1 MRVRPV
7 TFVAAILFGLLLSS
21 RIAPTLAQPSDGREA
36 AAVAS
41 AVKLKPAKKPIAF
54 VSMEATTPEAKAL
67 FDELSKASKLSV
79 NSSDPAI
86 LQERALSAMLRA
98 AKLSLRDVLELLDQV
113 LAPKQALTKNL
124 IKKGRAPSEAELK
137 RLAKLERQ
145 ITALQS
151 LTVALKAEIK
161 KLSSGKMPK
170 VAGWNAPGLPTL
182 ELSTLEQSESKAGGA
197 SFVLKSRRGTVLPT
211 KGIIARDGSL
221 ALVIAR
227 VKAAAPNDPI
237 AANDARK
244 AEVLGFKITNGGG
257 LYQVAVWPKDK
268 SIQDTDTLT
277 KAPAWVSP
285 PMSERALAG
294 FLFNQGVTVAAVG
307 PAIPVLVHILAEIAA
322 AADEET
328 WEDITVTCFPGTQA
342 RVKRIDDYC
351 PLDTPTP
358 IPEAPPTG
366 TLHCIFKV
374 ACACCLF
381 RGEHNKPVINN
392 NGVQCSIYEYP
403 NGRCPP
409 MDEVEGVCPM
419 YTEYRINKEYPRVL
433 CDQNDMPAY
442 NKAVEALC
450 DTTDHSSAAYRQI
463 YAEAESLCQA
473 FCRGGTL
480 RTEKKIRCV
489 VRG

>member
-7 TFVAAILFGLLLSS
+7 TFVAAILFGLLLSL

-36 AAVAS
+36 ALVAAAGKS
-41 AVKLKPAKKPIAF
+41 KPAKKALAF
-54 VSMEATTPEAKAL
+54 VSMEATTPEAKTL

-79 NSSDPAI
+79 DSSEPAI

-98 AKLSLRDVLELLDQV
+98 AKLSLRDVLELLDQA

-124 IKKGRAPSEAELK
+124 TKKGRAPSEAELK

-197 SFVLKSRRGTVLPT
+197 SFVLKTRSGTVLPT

-237 AANDARK
+237 AANDASK
-244 AEVLGFKITNGGG
+244 AAVLGFKVTNGGG

-285 PMSERALAG
+285 PMSVQALGATG
-294 FLFNQGVTVAAVG
+294 SSVSCPTVGIPAVAS
-307 PAIPVLVHILAEIAA
+307 P
-322 AADEET
+322 
-328 WEDITVTCFPGTQA
+328 
-342 RVKRIDDYC
+342 
-351 PLDTPTP
+351 
-358 IPEAPPTG
+358 
-366 TLHCIFKV
+366 
-374 ACACCLF
+374 
-381 RGEHNKPVINN
+381 
-392 NGVQCSIYEYP
+392 
-403 NGRCPP
+403 
-409 MDEVEGVCPM
+409 
-419 YTEYRINKEYPRVL
+419 
-433 CDQNDMPAY
+433 
-442 NKAVEALC
+442 
-450 DTTDHSSAAYRQI
+450 
-463 YAEAESLCQA
+463 
-473 FCRGGTL
+473 
-480 RTEKKIRCV
+480 
-489 VRG
+489 

>member
-7 TFVAAILFGLLLSS
+7 TFVAAILFGLLLSL

-36 AAVAS
+36 AAVAA

-54 VSMEATTPEAKAL
+54 VSMKATTPEAKAL
-67 FDELSKASKLSV
+67 FDELFKASKLSV

-98 AKLSLRDVLELLDQV
+98 AKLSLRDVLELLDQA

-124 IKKGRAPSEAELK
+124 TKKGRAPSEAELK

-145 ITALQS
+145 ITPLQS

-170 VAGWNAPGLPTL
+170 VAGWNAPGLSTL
-182 ELSTLEQSESKAGGA
+182 ELSTLEQSGSKAGGA
-197 SFVLKSRRGTVLPT
+197 SFVLKTRRGSVLPT
-211 KGIIARDGSL
+211 KGIIAPDGSL

-237 AANDARK
+237 AANDASK
-244 AEVLGFKITNGGG
+244 AAVLGFKITDGGG

-285 PMSERALAG
+285 PMNERALAG

-307 PAIPVLVHILAEIAA
+307 LGIPAVVAFLAEIAA
-322 AADEET
+322 AEADEGT
-328 WEDITVTCFPGTQA
+328 WEDTTVTCFPSTTTDITLIEA
-342 RVKRIDDYC
+342 KC
-351 PLDTPTP
+351 SLDTPIPDTP
-358 IPEAPPTG
+358 PIG
-366 TLHCIFKV
+366 TLICESEV
-374 ACACCLF
+374 ECECCD
-381 RGEHNKPVINN
+381 GPTYDSPVM
-392 NGVQCSIYEYP
+392 NGVNCSEWEFQEGGCP
-403 NGRCPP
+403 ETQRVNGECPRH
-409 MDEVEGVCPM
+409 
-419 YTEYRINKEYPRVL
+419 TEYTIKKEYPRE
-433 CDQNDMPAY
+433 CSGQQPIAA
-442 NKAVEALC
+442 KALC
-450 DTTDHSSAAYRQI
+450 EKMPIRGVEFGCRTFCLDGKLPTERKIKCLTYPFGKEPRRRFI
-463 YAEAESLCQA
+463 AEP
-473 FCRGGTL
+473 
-480 RTEKKIRCV
+480 K
-489 VRG
+489 